1 MVRRYLGGCRC
12 VVEVGTGEGQVART
26 LSEAGVPVV
35 VGVDPSVTQVAEAH
49 RRDGGPR
56 YARAGAEHLPVRAG
70 SVDGVVV
77 CLVLEHVADLDAPV
91 AEIARILVPGGTFLL
106 LLNHPLLQTPG
117 SGWIDDHI
125 LDEQY
130 WRIGPYLVETTTP
143 RSRAR
148 GVLLPFVHRRA
159 VPLRRGLARHG
170 LAGGRHGGTAPAARD
185 SRTVPP
191 EYRAARR
198 SPPSWPSSPAPC
210 PDGRRRTS
218 PSTSPSTMVDQCV
231 CRPCVVD
238 HVRRRRLGNG
248 SGPWHRWTS
257 HRSRPPEVLGTSVTL
272 GDGSGVWRRWIPIAR
287 RPPGV
292 ARDGRDRWETDRAY
306 GRRWTSHRS
315 EAARMAGTVG

>member
-1 MVRRYLGGCRC
+1 MTGAVPDPAGPGAGSGGGRGACDPWEVNAAWWQEHFTGGVDPEYEEQILPMVRRYLGGCRC

-143 RSRAR
+143 EEVAP
-148 GVLLPFVHRRA
+148 GVVLPFVHR
-159 VPLRRGLARHG
+159 PLYRYVEALARHG
-170 LAGGRHGGTAPAARD
+170 LAVVGMEEPPPPPGFLDRA
-185 SRTVPP
+185 P
-191 EYRAARR
+191 EYRAAATI
-198 SPPSWPSSPAPC
+198 P
-210 PDGRRRTS
+210 
-218 PSTSPSTMVDQCV
+218 
-231 CRPCVVD
+231 
-238 HVRRRRLGNG
+238 RL
-248 SGPWHRWTS
+248 
-257 HRSRPPEVLGTSVTL
+257 LAL
-272 GDGSGVWRRWIPIAR
+272 
-287 RPPGV
+287 V
-292 ARDGRDRWETDRAY
+292 ARP
-306 GRRWTSHRS
+306 
-315 EAARMAGTVG
+315 MP